1 MNTENTPRS
10 NNKRKLNNKESF
22 VMITTVIFVIVTIF
36 LIAVS
41 FSVSLKGFKRKD
53 EAHEFDRYYVM
64 ITDNYKSDFWKSVY
78 RGAYAAAKED
88 NIYVDLLG
96 ENFSKNYKTKELMK
110 IATASK
116 VDGIILYAD
125 ETKEMTELINEAVEE
140 GIPVVTL
147 YGDNTRSNRL
157 SYIGVGGYTMG
168 REYAKQINNII
179 REKKTENSAEGEK
192 NEQDKGIEV
201 TVLVNSD
208 ARYAGENIQNI
219 IIAAMQEGIEEENAD
234 GSEVSISIKT
244 VDNTNDFSA
253 EESIRDIFHM
263 EQVPDVI
270 VCLNETN
277 TMCAY
282 QAVVDFNQVG
292 KVNILGCYASE
303 PIINAI
309 DVGVVYATLAIDTD
323 QLGEKCIKALS
334 DYYESGNTSQ
344 YDSADVSLIN
354 KSNVA
359 EYMKKEDAQNE

>member
-1 MNTENTPRS
+1 MNTVNTPRS
-10 NNKRKLNNKESF
+10 NNKHKLNNRENI
-22 VMITTVIFVIVTIF
+22 VMITTLLFVALTLV
-36 LIAVS
+36 LIAIR

-53 EAHEFDRYYVM
+53 EAHEYDKYYVM

-78 RGAYAAAKED
+78 RGAFAAAKED

-96 ENFSKNYKTKELMK
+96 ENFSTKYRTEELMK

-116 VDGIILYAD
+116 VDGIILYANESD
-125 ETKEMTELINEAVEE
+125 EMTELIDAAAAE

-147 YGDNTRSNRL
+147 YGDNTRSKRL
-157 SYIGVGGYTMG
+157 SYIGIGGYTIG

-179 REKKTENSAEGEK
+179 QEKKNDNTAESEK
-192 NEQDKGIEV
+192 NEQDKAIQV

-208 ARYAGENIQNI
+208 AGSSGENIQNI
-219 IIAAMQEGIEEENAD
+219 IIAAMQEGIAQEDAED
-234 GSEVSISIKT
+234 IDVSVSIKT

-253 EESIRDIFHM
+253 EESIRDIFHT
-263 EQVPDVI
+263 EQIPDVI
-270 VCLNETN
+270 VCLNELN

-282 QAVVDFNQVG
+282 QAVVDFNEVG

-309 DVGVVYATLAIDTD
+309 DVGVVYASIAIDTN
-323 QLGEKCIKALS
+323 QLGEQCIKALS
-334 DYYESGNTSQ
+334 DYYESGNTSE
-344 YDSADVSLIN
+344 YYAADVSLIN

-359 EYMKKEDAQNE
+359 E